1 MYYCKIFT
9 IQISPIKIVFILI
22 AELGRNPIRNSGL
35 APGAFDGLNL
45 NFLRISEAKLTA
57 IPKGQNRI

>member
-1 MYYCKIFT
+1 MC
-9 IQISPIKIVFILI
+9 LNMM

-35 APGAFDGLNL
+35 EAGAFDGLNL

-57 IPKGQNRI
+57 IPKGKNRT

>member
-9 IQISPIKIVFILI
+9 LQISPVQIVFDMI
-22 AELGRNPIRNSGL
+22 AEMGRNPIRNSGL
-35 APGAFDGLNL
+35 EPGAFDGLNL

-57 IPKGQNRI
+57 IPKGSSRA